1 MSLFD
6 SALNWI
12 EIHPSINHTTQAVNL
27 SSLWSFAANS
37 LLNFSFSPFYSRR
50 AHRNKSVRSKFH
62 WNRFEFRLLPMNLLN
77 RVNLSVVLYS
87 ILLLA
92 LIAELD
98 SLCCFCSVLWWG
110 VFVCSTISTTTTP
123 RLIKIIFQY
132 VLSSSRFSRFVI
144 IIASRLVSFYQ
155 FLLDSDVRASDC
167 FRVTI
172 GKELAEFI
180 ATFTATILASSCRS
194 LSGRRA
200 RRWKAVEGVKV
211 CSLKASFTSTGAASP
226 ESCYGVPSGSSKDA

>member
-1 MSLFD
+1 
-6 SALNWI
+6 
-12 EIHPSINHTTQAVNL
+12 
-27 SSLWSFAANS
+27 
-37 LLNFSFSPFYSRR
+37 
-50 AHRNKSVRSKFH
+50 
-62 WNRFEFRLLPMNLLN
+62 MNPLN

-92 LIAELD
+92 LIAKLD
-98 SLCCFCSVLWWG
+98 SLFCFCSMLWWG

-144 IIASRLVSFYQ
+144 IASRLVSFYQ

-167 FRVTI
+167 FHVTI

-180 ATFTATILASSCRS
+180 ATFTATILTSSCRS
-194 LSGRRA
+194 LSVSSQAMKSSRWGQSLFINSEFYVRR
-200 RRWKAVEGVKV
+200 RRFTRKLLRECRLDREKTL
-211 CSLKASFTSTGAASP
+211 SRRSFLFWEALSISINESP
-226 ESCYGVPSGSSKDA
+226 LRRISESPP